1 MSNRRTGISPQ
12 VVEQVK
18 SELEQHPVYA
28 AVTTPA
34 RLTCF
39 MQHHVYS
46 VWDFMSLVKYLHA
59 TVPPV
64 AVPWTPGHAQVR
76 RFLNELLLEE
86 ETDSLEGLNGKEDD
100 YLSHYEMYLLAMEEV
115 GIDQT
120 PVTAFVDT
128 VTRDGIAKAL
138 QSADLPAPAISFM
151 EQTFGFINGGKSHE
165 VAAAL
170 ALGREHI
177 IPTMFRRIL
186 ADLGVGEKD
195 APAFHFYLHRH
206 IHLDEDHHGP
216 MSLKLVD
223 LLCEGDANKVKEAEQ
238 AAITAIRA
246 RITFWDGVYDAL
258 QKID

>member
-1 MSNRRTGISPQ
+1 
-12 VVEQVK
+12 
-18 SELEQHPVYA
+18 
-28 AVTTPA
+28 
-34 RLTCF
+34 
-39 MQHHVYS
+39 
-46 VWDFMSLVKYLHA
+46 
-59 TVPPV
+59 
-64 AVPWTPGHAQVR
+64 
-76 RFLNELLLEE
+76 LNELLLEE
-86 ETDSLEGLNGKEDD
+86 ETDSLEGLSGKEDD

-120 PVTAFVDT
+120 PVTAFVDS
-128 VTRDGIAKAL
+128 VTRDGIDKAL
-138 QSADLPAPAISFM
+138 KSADLPAPAISFM

-223 LLCEGDANKVKEAEQ
+223 LLCDGDANKVEEAEQ
-238 AAITAIRA
+238 AAIKAIRA